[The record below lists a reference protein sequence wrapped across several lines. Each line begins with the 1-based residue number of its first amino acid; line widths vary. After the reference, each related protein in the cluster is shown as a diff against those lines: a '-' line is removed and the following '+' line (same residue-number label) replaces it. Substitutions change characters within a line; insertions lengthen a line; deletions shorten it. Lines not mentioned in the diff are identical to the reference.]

1 MKLDLIIIGAGPIG
15 LACGIEAKKAGLS
28 YVIIDKGC
36 LVNSI
41 YNYPYNMTFFSTSDR
56 LEIGGVPFISHG
68 AKPNRAEA
76 LEYYRRVCASW
87 DLNVKLYEGVKSV
100 SRKECFNVRTTKG
113 EYQAAGLILALG
125 FYDRPFLLNI
135 PGEELPKV
143 KHYYNEPH
151 PYFRQKVVV
160 IGAANSAVD
169 VALETWRKG
178 AEVIMV
184 IRESSLRESVKYWV
198 KPDIENRIKEGSI
211 KVYFNSE
218 VKSIA
223 ETTVTI
229 QTPEGVVELENDFV
243 LAMTSYEPPFEFLE
257 SIGIQFHTDEF
268 HTPVYDEKTMET
280 NVDQLY
286 LAGVICGGLKTNK
299 WFIEN
304 SRVHAEMII
313 QHVKKKNDSF

>member
-87 DLNVKLYEGVKSV
+87 DLNVKLYEDVKSV

-113 EYQAAGLILALG
+113 EYQATGLILALG

-135 PGEELPKV
+135 PGEGLPKV

-178 AEVIMV
+178 AEVTMV

-218 VKSIA
+218 VKSIV
-223 ETTVTI
+223 ETAVTI
-229 QTPEGVVELENDFV
+229 QTPQGVVELENDFV
-243 LAMTSYEPPFEFLE
+243 LAMTGYEPPFEFLE

-268 HTPVYDEKTMET
+268 HTPMYDEKTMET
-280 NVDQLY
+280 NVSELY

-313 QHVKKKNDSF
+313 QHVKKKNHSL

>member
-87 DLNVKLYEGVKSV
+87 DLNVKLYEEVKSV
-100 SRKECFNVRTTKG
+100 SRKECFNVRTTQG

-178 AEVIMV
+178 AEVTMV

-218 VKSIA
+218 VKLIE

-243 LAMTSYEPPFEFLE
+243 LAMTGYEPPFEFLE

-280 NVDQLY
+280 NVNQLY

-313 QHVKKKNDSF
+313 QHVKKKNDSL